1 MGIKTIQY
9 DGSGSHSTVISF
21 IVLFRWRNFIL
32 YWILVSQ
39 EKNIFIKYFS
49 PVFNYMWL
57 IGANLQ
63 VESYN

>member
-39 EKNIFIKYFS
+39 EKNIFIKYFFPS
-49 PVFNYMWL
+49 L
-57 IGANLQ
+57 TTCG
-63 VESYN
+63 